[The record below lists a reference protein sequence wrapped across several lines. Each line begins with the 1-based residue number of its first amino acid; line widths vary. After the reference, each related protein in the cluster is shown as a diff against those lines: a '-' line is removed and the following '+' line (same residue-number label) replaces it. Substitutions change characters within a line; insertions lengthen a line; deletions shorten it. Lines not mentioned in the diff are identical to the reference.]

1 MSLPSIWRGKFSDG
15 QQLIVVNADTVDSG
29 RAGEYSD
36 FAMDTLN
43 LTSCKNLCSDW
54 PFQAILR
61 MDEVLCQLNSSLQKG
76 QIKARAK
83 QKHGTTEARA
93 KQKQVPKRQKSQ
105 RKQGPNRSKGQTEAR
120 AKHRAHQDG
129 FCSRAFV

>member
-15 QQLIVVNADTVDSG
+15 QQLIVVNADMVDSG

-76 QIKARAK
+76 QIKVDPLIFQNDTTSLAK
-83 QKHGTTEARA
+83 
-93 KQKQVPKRQKSQ
+93 
-105 RKQGPNRSKGQTEAR
+105 N
-120 AKHRAHQDG
+120 G
-129 FCSRAFV
+129 FLASDLV